1 MRAIMDLPIFQEN
14 LRSSAG
20 WLSEL
25 ETTGKLWK
33 DSSVDLHSSAR
44 ALQVEHARK
53 RFDSMG
59 MQLSPAFPEAAD
71 LVSAWAAAPATILD
85 LARLTRLYEVLAGVG
100 SDESPFR
107 SEEAQKLNEY
117 HDPAPPSI
125 VPRLVENAQDW
136 FQTESFGQIHPVE
149 QAAIAH
155 LRLLD
160 LQPFASS
167 NEEIAELVAS
177 FYLERAGYPPLVIVS
192 DPETMVRYASV
203 REAAFRMLTQ
213 HLVEF
218 IAESLTRTIKTT
230 LV

>member
-1 MRAIMDLPIFQEN
+1 MDLPIFQEN

-20 WLSEL
+20 WLNEL
-25 ETTGKLWK
+25 ERSGKLWK
-33 DSSVDLHSSAR
+33 DASVDQHVRAR
-44 ALQVEHARK
+44 ALQVEHATK

-59 MQLSPAFPEAAD
+59 LQLSPSFSEAVD
-71 LVSAWAAAPATILD
+71 LISVWAAAPATVLD
-85 LARLTRLYEVLAGVG
+85 LARLTHLYEVLAGVG
-100 SDESPFR
+100 SGQSPLRTEES
-107 SEEAQKLNEY
+107 QKLNEY
-117 HDPAPPSI
+117 HDPAPASI
-125 VPRLVENAQDW
+125 VPRLIENAVDW

-155 LRLLD
+155 LRVLD
-160 LQPFASS
+160 LQPFASA

-177 FYLERAGYPPLVIVS
+177 FYVERAGYPPLVLFS
-192 DPETMVRYASV
+192 DSETIFRYEAV

-218 IAESLTRTIKTT
+218 IAESLTRTIKTS